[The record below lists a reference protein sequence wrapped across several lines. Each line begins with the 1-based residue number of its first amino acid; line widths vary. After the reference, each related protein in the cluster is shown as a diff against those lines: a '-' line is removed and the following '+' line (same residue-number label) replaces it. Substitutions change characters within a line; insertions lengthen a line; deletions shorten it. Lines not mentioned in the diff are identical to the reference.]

1 MNENAN
7 NAVKS
12 ENVLKNENV
21 MKTIIRF
28 TNELDT
34 KI

>member
-7 NAVKS
+7 NAAKS

-21 MKTIIRF
+21 MKTIIIF